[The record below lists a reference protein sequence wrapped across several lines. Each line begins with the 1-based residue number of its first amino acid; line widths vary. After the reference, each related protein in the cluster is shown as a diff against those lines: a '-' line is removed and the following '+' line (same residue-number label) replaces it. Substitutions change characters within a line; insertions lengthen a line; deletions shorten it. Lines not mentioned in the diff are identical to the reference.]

1 MALTSKLF
9 TQPINPALEDC
20 AVKNSAHILLG
31 AQGEHVGKIQSALM
45 QLDNLTI
52 DAGEL
57 AAKRYG
63 PSTEAAVHAFKKR
76 RRIINPAYQ
85 TSEDKIVGI
94 RTIAALDTE
103 MKRKEGGGG
112 GSSINPDMQLV
123 NSADARRLSALM
135 KTELELQRL
144 KATFEPNPPDEN
156 DPLVKAL
163 QRQLFITLDSNFW
176 DVVNK
181 FLSLVQENKR
191 TQSSFRID
199 RSDSDFA
206 HVDPNTNAPGDGITV
221 CASFFAAGT
230 NDNCRQEVITHEFF
244 HFSVGLQH
252 FYSTNQNAEAMR
264 CPHHL
269 ARAVFDIALGQKL
282 APCSGSDGICK

>member
-20 AVKNSAHILLG
+20 AVKHSAHITPG
-31 AQGEHVGKIQSALM
+31 AQGEEVGKIQSALM

-63 PSTEAAVHAFKKR
+63 PSTAAAVLAFKKR

-85 TSEDKIVGI
+85 TSEDDIVGI
-94 RTIAALDTE
+94 RTMAALDTE
-103 MKRKEGGGG
+103 MKRKEGGRG
-112 GSSINPDMQLV
+112 GSSISPDMQMI

-156 DPLVKAL
+156 DPVVKAL
-163 QRQLFITLDSNFW
+163 QRQLFISLDSSFW

-199 RSDSDFA
+199 KSDANFA
-206 HVDPNTNAPGDGITV
+206 HVDPNTNAPGDGVTV
-221 CASFFAAGT
+221 CGSFFAGGT

-252 FYSTNQNAEAMR
+252 FYSTKQNSEAMR